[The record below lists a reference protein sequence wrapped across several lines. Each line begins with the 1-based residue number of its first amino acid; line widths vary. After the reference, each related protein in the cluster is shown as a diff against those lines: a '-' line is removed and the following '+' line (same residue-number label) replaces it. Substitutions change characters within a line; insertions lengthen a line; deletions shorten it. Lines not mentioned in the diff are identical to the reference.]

1 MKECFKKY
9 FLIGSKYS
17 QQTKLDQ
24 NEPNKKIGSN
34 KTKTVQRM
42 RLLAIISFYLSLEVY
57 SNFSL
62 CPILLYFYF
71 LCTKAYYNT
80 RFELQIIHTTFTIDS
95 AFWTRVYQTFN
106 EIQNFK
112 HINYLV
118 FYRTQV
124 CC

>member
-34 KTKTVQRM
+34 KTKTVQHM

-62 CPILLYFYF
+62 CPILLYLFSY
-71 LCTKAYYNT
+71 A
-80 RFELQIIHTTFTIDS
+80 Q
-95 AFWTRVYQTFN
+95 
-106 EIQNFK
+106 K
-112 HINYLV
+112 HIITQGLNYKL
-118 FYRTQV
+118 FIQHSR
-124 CC
+124 